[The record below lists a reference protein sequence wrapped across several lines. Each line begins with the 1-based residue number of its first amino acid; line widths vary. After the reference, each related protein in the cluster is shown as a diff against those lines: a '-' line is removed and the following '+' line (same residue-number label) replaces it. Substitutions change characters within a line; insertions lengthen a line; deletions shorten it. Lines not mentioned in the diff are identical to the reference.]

1 MIKLTSIK
9 DFMSTYLFEMT
20 FESIMFDKIRGLEN
34 QINLHLIKI
43 IRYEDEQNFQKHIND
58 LETWLIDIQDL
69 DFRKANNKL
78 KQQDYF
84 NLLFTEPITNVD
96 NIQYIK
102 NKERGKLKKY
112 SNLKRFKTEQE
123 TLYILEKLHIE
134 MSYLLS
140 KNDIYDF
147 FINIKDKINEK
158 G

>member
-9 DFMSTYLFEMT
+9 DFMSTFLFEMAI
-20 FESIMFDKIRGLEN
+20 ESIMFDKIRELEN

-69 DFRKANNKL
+69 VFRKANNKL

-102 NKERGKLKKY
+102 NKERGKLKRY

-123 TLYILEKLHIE
+123 TLYILEKLHKEI
-134 MSYLLS
+134 SYLLS

-147 FINIKDKINEK
+147 FIDIKDKIK
-158 G
+158 

>member
-1 MIKLTSIK
+1 MIKLKSIK
-9 DFMSTYLFEMT
+9 DFMSTYLFEMA
-20 FESIMFDKIRGLEN
+20 FERKVIFDKIRGLEN

-43 IRYEDEQNFQKHIND
+43 IRYDDEQNFQKHIND

-112 SNLKRFKTEQE
+112 TNLKRFKTEQE
-123 TLYILEKLHIE
+123 TLYILEKLHKE

-147 FINIKDKINEK
+147 FIDIKDKIK
-158 G
+158 

>member
-9 DFMSTYLFEMT
+9 DFMSTFLFEMV
-20 FESIMFDKIRGLEN
+20 FERKVIFDKIRGLEN

-102 NKERGKLKKY
+102 NKEKGKLKKY
-112 SNLKRFKTEQE
+112 RNLKRFKTEQE
-123 TLYILEKLHIE
+123 TLYILEKLHKE

-147 FINIKDKINEK
+147 FIDIKDKIK
-158 G
+158 

>member
-9 DFMSTYLFEMT
+9 DFMSTFLFEMAI
-20 FESIMFDKIRGLEN
+20 ESIMFDKIRELEN

-69 DFRKANNKL
+69 VFRKANNKL

-112 SNLKRFKTEQE
+112 SNLKRLKTEQE
-123 TLYILEKLHIE
+123 TLYILERLHKE

-147 FINIKDKINEK
+147 FIDIKDKIK
-158 G
+158 

>member
-1 MIKLTSIK
+1 MFKLTSIK

>member
-147 FINIKDKINEK
+147 FIDIKDKIK
-158 G
+158 

>member
-9 DFMSTYLFEMT
+9 DFMSTFLFEMAI
-20 FESIMFDKIRGLEN
+20 ESIMFDKIRELEN

-69 DFRKANNKL
+69 VFRKANNKL

-102 NKERGKLKKY
+102 NKERGKLKRY

-123 TLYILEKLHIE
+123 TLYILERLHKE

-147 FINIKDKINEK
+147 FIDIKDKIK
-158 G
+158 

>member
-9 DFMSTYLFEMT
+9 DFMSNYLFEMA
-20 FESIMFDKIRGLEN
+20 FERKVIFDKIRGLEN

-43 IRYEDEQNFQKHIND
+43 IRYDDEQNFQKHIND

-112 SNLKRFKTEQE
+112 TNLKRFKTEQE
-123 TLYILEKLHIE
+123 TLYILEKLHKE

-147 FINIKDKINEK
+147 FIDIKDKIK
-158 G
+158 

>member
-9 DFMSTYLFEMT
+9 DFMSTYLFEMAI
-20 FESIMFDKIRGLEN
+20 ESIMFDKIRELEN

-69 DFRKANNKL
+69 VFRKANNKL

-112 SNLKRFKTEQE
+112 SSLKRLKTEQE
-123 TLYILEKLHIE
+123 TLYILEKLHKE

-147 FINIKDKINEK
+147 FIDIKDKIK
-158 G
+158 

>member
-9 DFMSTYLFEMT
+9 DFMSTYLFEMA
-20 FESIMFDKIRGLEN
+20 FERKVIFDKIRELEN

-147 FINIKDKINEK
+147 FINIKDKIK
-158 G
+158 

>member
-9 DFMSTYLFEMT
+9 DFMSTFLFEMA
-20 FESIMFDKIRGLEN
+20 FERKVIFDKIRGLEN

-69 DFRKANNKL
+69 DFRKVNNKL

-112 SNLKRFKTEQE
+112 TNLKRFKTEQE

-147 FINIKDKINEK
+147 FIDIKDKIK
-158 G
+158 